1 MNVFESVRMA
11 VKTIEANRLRSMLT
25 VLGIVIGNAS
35 VIAMIEIGQATQ
47 RFTSAQL
54 EALGVRTLFV
64 VARPGD
70 ARRGIRQNTLVLA
83 DAEAIATQ
91 APSVKEVAPQI
102 KEPELMSYRSKA
114 VQAMVIGTTPA
125 FVFVQNYSVTQGHFF
140 SPQDEKRN
148 ARVVVLGSQLAQELF
163 GDWPAVGETMRL
175 NNLSFRVIGVM
186 GAKGTAAGNNQDEVA
201 VIPVTTMAN
210 RLVGRTSPYGIGLQF
225 ISVLPR
231 DDAASM
237 EAAEFQ
243 ITNLLRR
250 RHQITGSSVDDFVVR
265 NQKDA
270 LAVFSNVSGALT
282 ILLATIA
289 TISLFVGGI
298 GIMNIMLVS
307 VTERTQEIG
316 LRKAIG
322 ASKIHILQLF
332 LTEAVILSLLGGSI
346 GTVLGAGATLLIGI
360 YTPLKTGVSLGTIT
374 LAVGV
379 SGSIGLIFGVLP
391 AQRAAR
397 LDPIVA
403 LKSI

>member
-1 MNVFESVRMA
+1 MKISRINKFTQSKSWLVGLVLASLVGGFLAYRFLRPQEQHQDLSALTVT
-11 VKTIEANRLRSMLT
+11 VKTTDLRVRVSASGTIVSLENVNLSPKTAGRLTQLFVDQGDR
-25 VLGIVIGNAS
+25 VQK
-35 VIAMIEIGQATQ
+35 GQILA

-114 VQAMVIGTTPA
+114 VQAMVVGTTPA

-140 SPQDEKRN
+140 TLQDEKRN

-282 ILLATIA
+282 ILLAT
-289 TISLFVGGI
+289 
-298 GIMNIMLVS
+298 
-307 VTERTQEIG
+307 
-316 LRKAIG
+316 
-322 ASKIHILQLF
+322 
-332 LTEAVILSLLGGSI
+332 
-346 GTVLGAGATLLIGI
+346 
-360 YTPLKTGVSLGTIT
+360 
-374 LAVGV
+374 
-379 SGSIGLIFGVLP
+379 
-391 AQRAAR
+391 RAAR